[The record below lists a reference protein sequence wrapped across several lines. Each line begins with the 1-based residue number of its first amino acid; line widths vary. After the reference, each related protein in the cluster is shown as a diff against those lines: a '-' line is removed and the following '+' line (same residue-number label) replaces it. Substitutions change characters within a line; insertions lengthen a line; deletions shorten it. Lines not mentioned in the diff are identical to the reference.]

1 MPHKILIVEDNAL
14 NRALLLAVLKP
25 EGHELL
31 VVDNGLRGVEVA
43 QLEQPELILMDVM
56 LPGINGYEATRRLK
70 ANPATQHIPIIVMGA
85 NAQLDERDRALDAGC
100 DGYLAKPIDTRA
112 LPNQLRLFLH

>member
-31 VVDNGLRGVEVA
+31 TAENGLHGVEVA
-43 QLEQPELILMDVM
+43 QREQPQLILMDVM
-56 LPGINGYEATRRLK
+56 LPGLNGYDATRRLK
-70 ANPATQHIPIIVMGA
+70 ANPATRHIPIIAITA
-85 NAQLDERDRALDAGC
+85 NAAPAERDRALDAGC
-100 DGYLAKPIDTRA
+100 DGYIAKPIDTRA
-112 LPNQLRLFLH
+112 LPNQVRLFLR

>member
-1 MPHKILIVEDNAL
+1 MPHKILIVEDNGP
-14 NRALLLAVLKP
+14 NRALLVAVLKLT
-25 EGHELL
+25 GYELL
-31 VVDNGLRGVEVA
+31 FAENGLHGIELA
-43 QLEQPELILMDVM
+43 QLEQPQLILMDVR
-56 LPGINGYEATRRLK
+56 LPGLNGYDTTRRLK
-70 ANPATQHIPIIVMGA
+70 ANPATRHIPIIVMGA